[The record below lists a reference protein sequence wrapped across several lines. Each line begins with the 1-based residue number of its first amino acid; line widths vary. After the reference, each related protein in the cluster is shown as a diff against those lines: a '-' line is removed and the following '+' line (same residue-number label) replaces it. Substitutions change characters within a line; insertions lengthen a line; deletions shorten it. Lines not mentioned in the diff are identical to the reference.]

1 MKDKI
6 FWFIEVPS
14 GLVLLIVLAFAFNLG
29 GLEWSRFFGPRR
41 EAVRRDVFKQTRS
54 YNEGKEQELIRLRR
68 QYLLAKSD
76 EDKAVLA
83 STIRLTFAD
92 YDETL
97 LDSTELRS
105 FLRKI
110 KYAN

>member
-1 MKDKI
+1 MKDKT
-6 FWFIEVPS
+6 FWFVGVPS
-14 GLVLLIVLAFAFNLG
+14 GLVLLIVLAFALNLG

-54 YNEGKEQELIRLRR
+54 YNEGKEQELIRYRR

-97 LDSTELRS
+97 LDSMELRT
-105 FLRKI
+105 FLEQI
-110 KYAN
+110 KYRE